1 MSNKDNIIYGAILVA
16 LIGWLVASIIG
27 KSRESAAYAELNAA
41 HTDARNKSILEF
53 VEKNQLVTNW
63 CEELSSRKRKRL
75 FSIHLERKWLGDAPI
90 LFTGHLTNVA
100 TESADDYLIL
110 VEHSDRWASY
120 DARCRV
126 TPDLQLSLRCGKEQ
140 TDQLLRDHP
149 ELVSHRRM
157 ELAIAATVD
166 RVEYSV
172 SSEYEFGS
180 RESFT
185 GKGVCR
191 DLLFIGS

>member
-1 MSNKDNIIYGAILVA
+1 
-16 LIGWLVASIIG
+16 
-27 KSRESAAYAELNAA
+27 
-41 HTDARNKSILEF
+41 LE
-53 VEKNQLVTNW
+53 EG
-63 CEELSSRKRKRL
+63 
-75 FSIHLERKWLGDAPI
+75 WLGDAPI
-90 LFTGHLTNVA
+90 LFTGTLADVA

-126 TPDLQLSLRCGKEQ
+126 TPDLQLFLRCGKEQ

-149 ELVSHRRM
+149 ELISERKT
-157 ELAIAATVD
+157 ELAIAATVQ
-166 RVEYSV
+166 RVEYSL
-172 SSEYEFGS
+172 SNGYEFGS

-185 GKGVCR
+185 GHGVCR

>member
-1 MSNKDNIIYGAILVA
+1 MSIKDKIIYGVVLVP
-16 LIGWLVASIIG
+16 LLGWIIASVIDDN
-27 KSRESAAYAELNAA
+27 RESAARAESSAA
-41 HTDARNKSILEF
+41 KRDARRESILKF
-53 VEKNQLVTNW
+53 VQKNQLVTNW

-90 LFTGHLTNVA
+90 LFTGLLTNVA

-110 VEHSDRWASY
+110 VEHSDRWAYY
-120 DARCRV
+120 DGRCRV

-172 SSEYEFGS
+172 SSGYEFGS
-180 RESFT
+180 REIFR